1 MAIIANT
8 RSRIV
13 VQGIMTPEGM
23 THTEQALAYG
33 SEIVAGV
40 SEGNGGT
47 TIFDVP
53 VFNTLKEA
61 VRKTKPTMSVIY
73 APPYQAFDEVV
84 QAVKAEIPWII
95 CSTER
100 MPIQD
105 ALRLKTILKKSKSQ
119 LLGPASQGIVT
130 ADVCKVGSMP
140 PHLFKVGEVGI
151 VSRSS
156 SLIYEALQ
164 QLYEKGLGVT
174 TCVALGAYPILGTHF
189 KEILKLFQKDNATKV
204 ILMIGEVGSTLEQEV
219 ALTYAKMKKKK
230 PLVAYVAGAYAP
242 GKTYMGNIGAIVQT
256 KEQSAEFKKT
266 ALKKAGAIVV
276 ESPDEM
282 GDAVAEVMAH
292 LKEKEK

>member
-1 MAIIANT
+1 MAVIANT

-23 THTEQALAYG
+23 KHTEQALAYG

-40 SEGNGGT
+40 SDGHGGT
-47 TIFDVP
+47 SIFDVP
-53 VFNTLKEA
+53 VFNTVKEA
-61 VRKTKPTMSVIY
+61 VRKTKPTISVIY
-73 APPYQAFDEVV
+73 APPYQAFEEVV

-105 ALRLKTILKKSKSQ
+105 ALRLKALLKHSKSQ
-119 LLGPASQGIVT
+119 LLGPASQGVIT
-130 ADVCKVGSMP
+130 ADVCKAGSMP
-140 PHLFKVGEVGI
+140 PHLFKAGEVGI

-174 TCVALGAYPILGTHF
+174 TCVALGAYPVLGTHF

-204 ILMIGEVGSTLEQEV
+204 VLMIGEVGSTLEQDV
-219 ALTYAKMKKKK
+219 ASVYAKMKKRK
-230 PLVAYVAGAYAP
+230 PLVTYVAGAYVP
-242 GKTYMGNIGAIVQT
+242 DKTYMGNIGAIVKT

-266 ALKKAGAIVV
+266 ALKKAGAVIV

-282 GDAVAEVMAH
+282 GEAVAEVMAH
-292 LKEKEK
+292 LKEKGK